1 MVLLSREKQLMI
13 NDRGKG
19 LPVSATEGFGL
30 IDLMLSIEDAVL
42 KATNRKLWMLVVP
55 VDGPHLR

>member
-1 MVLLSREKQLMI
+1 MVVLSREKQFMI
-13 NDRGKG
+13 NDPGKG

-42 KATNRKLWMLVVP
+42 KATNQKLWMLVVP

>member
-1 MVLLSREKQLMI
+1 MM
-13 NDRGKG
+13 NDPEKG

-42 KATNRKLWMLVVP
+42 KATNQKLWSLVVP